1 MIRRFLNWLT
11 NRHQDPIKTR
21 IGVYM
26 YWTDRNGY
34 VHRED
39 APLED
44 TRT

>member
-11 NRHQDPIKTR
+11 RQHTPTKTR
-21 IGVYM
+21 IGVYE
-26 YWTDRNGY
+26 YWTDRNGR